1 MAPTTSSRIFS
12 LGWSWDVFLSFR
24 GEDTRF
30 TFTDHLHSALLQKR
44 IRTFRDDEGLDRGEE
59 IGSSILKAIEE
70 SRMYIVVFSKT
81 YAHSKCC
88 LDELA
93 KIMECKIQ
101 KGQTVVP
108 VFYHVEPSDVR
119 NQTGCFGEAFDKY
132 QKVPEHKL
140 MRWKAALRHAANLS
154 GWHVQ
159 HHGYI

>member
-1 MAPTTSSRIFS
+1 MAPTTSSSVYS

-24 GEDTRF
+24 DEDTRF
-30 TFTDHLHSALLQKR
+30 TFTDHLHSALCRKG

-59 IGSSILKAIEE
+59 IGSSLLKAIEE

-119 NQTGCFGEAFDKY
+119 NQTGRFGEAFDKY
-132 QKVPEHKL
+132 QKVPEDKV
-140 MRWKAALRHAANLS
+140 MRWKAALRDAANLC
-154 GWHVQ
+154 GYRVQ
-159 HHGYI
+159 DGYV

>member
-1 MAPTTSSRIFS
+1 MAPTTRSSDFS

-30 TFTDHLHSALLQKR
+30 TFTDHLHSALRQKR

-59 IGSSILKAIEE
+59 IGSSLLKAIEE

-81 YAHSKCC
+81 YAHSKWC

-119 NQTGCFGEAFDKY
+119 NQTGSFGEAFDNY
-132 QKVPEHKL
+132 QKVPQDKV
-140 MRWKAALRHAANLS
+140 MRWKAALRAAANLS

-159 HHGYI
+159 HGYI